1 MNHLW
6 ISILHH
12 HPISTTTMWQRL
24 LRRFYTQGYHIHDD
38 QRTIIDIHKS
48 YIPYSP
54 IPTSDHYFL
63 IMLYNILN
71 CSMIM
76 EKMIESPFSHA
87 TYTFLPRFTSICDML
102 LYCIYSVVQTKKN
115 NTSRRIYD
123 PIARSTSTQWEAFDV
138 LSLFILL
145 MDCRIIFF
153 PRLFK
158 RFLVCNLILF
168 PLLNIQNIQFFHLKI
183 ICTV

>member
-12 HPISTTTMWQRL
+12 HPISTTFMWQRL
-24 LRRFYTQGYHIHDD
+24 SRHFYTQGYHIHED

-54 IPTSDHYFL
+54 IPTSNHHFL

-76 EKMIESPFSHA
+76 ENRITFFHA
-87 TYTFLPRFTSICDML
+87 TYTFLPRFTCICDMP
-102 LYCIYSVVQTKKN
+102 LYCIYSVVQAKKN

-123 PIARSTSTQWEAFDV
+123 PIARSTFTQWEALTFF
-138 LSLFILL
+138 LSSYCLWAVGF
-145 MDCRIIFF
+145 FF

-158 RFLVCNLILF
+158 RFLVCNSPF
-168 PLLNIQNIQFFHLKI
+168 
-183 ICTV
+183 

>member
-12 HPISTTTMWQRL
+12 HPISTTFMWQRL
-24 LRRFYTQGYHIHDD
+24 SRRFYTQGYHIHDD

-54 IPTSDHYFL
+54 IPTSNHHFL

-76 EKMIESPFSHA
+76 EKTIESPFSHA
-87 TYTFLPRFTSICDML
+87 TYTFLPRFTCICDMP
-102 LYCIYSVVQTKKN
+102 LYCIYSVVQAKKIILALGFMTLSQDLLLPN
-115 NTSRRIYD
+115 EKPWRYFSLH
-123 PIARSTSTQWEAFDV
+123 IAYGLSDYFFSPVIQAV
-138 LSLFILL
+138 LS
-145 MDCRIIFF
+145 
-153 PRLFK
+153 
-158 RFLVCNLILF
+158 V
-168 PLLNIQNIQFFHLKI
+168 
-183 ICTV
+183 